1 VANNSTSTTEKV
13 LLMTLPSFDLTASA
27 SLWLCGA
34 RLISGKWLVPE
45 SELADGTKAANHK

>member
-1 VANNSTSTTEKV
+1 
-13 LLMTLPSFDLTASA
+13 MTLPSFDLTASA